1 MVAQLQE
8 AVHPGAVGS
17 ALPEAFRRAVAA
29 EQVKLLNSGQNSQQT
44 ILLHKQF

>member
-1 MVAQLQE
+1 VVAQLQE

-29 EQVKLLNSGQNSQQT
+29 EQVIVLTVAKML
-44 ILLHKQF
+44 